1 MNFIKPFTR
10 LKVFWM
16 LYKLFYRI
24 QDVFLPIYFVHGT
37 TQKNGTSDISILFF
51 GKRDALAYLSETV
64 YANDPEKKSLGSIFI
79 WDIKRT
85 LGYYSKDADVTVVK
99 TDRFFSHFLKKK
111 GFIIIPEWVE
121 MSMTVPGSFQNLAD
135 LISSSAKKDIQTL
148 QKYGYIYEISD
159 DIEKLDFFYYKMCL
173 PYMMKRHGKLALLE
187 LTDYGDV
194 KRNFKR
200 GFLLFVKDS
209 EKYIAGSLII
219 MRKKVAYPVYMGIVD
234 DQVYL
239 SRGVGAALYYFPLI
253 WADKNG
259 VKKINFGNTRTFL
272 NSGDFQYKR
281 KWGMTANR
289 SNIFFGIYGLLIH
302 QPSTKKAIDV
312 LENHPFIYEENAGLK
327 GLIVTQQTLTIE
339 KIDSIWKHFFTP
351 GLSNLSIF
359 SPHSIPDTARD
370 GVQSKYKDD
379 ILLFDSLENIY

>member
-1 MNFIKPFTR
+1 M
-10 LKVFWM
+10 
-16 LYKLFYRI
+16 Y
-24 QDVFLPIYFVHGT
+24 FLHGT
-37 TQKNGTSDISILFF
+37 EKNGTSDISMLFF
-51 GKRDALAYLSETV
+51 GKTDALAYLSETV
-64 YANDPEKKSLGSIFI
+64 YANDPEQERLGSIFI
-79 WDIKRT
+79 WSIKRT
-85 LGYYSKDADVTVVK
+85 LEHYSKDADVTVVK

-121 MSMTVPGSFQNLAD
+121 MSMTVPGGLQTLSD
-135 LISSSAKKDIQTL
+135 LKSSSAKKDIQTL
-148 QKYGYIYEISD
+148 QKYGYSYETSD

-173 PYMMKRHGKLALLE
+173 PYIMKRHGKLALLE
-187 LTDYGDV
+187 LANYGDV

-219 MRKKVAYPVYMGIVD
+219 IRKKVAYPVYMGIVD
-234 DQVYL
+234 DEVYL

-259 VKKINFGNTRTFL
+259 VNKINFGNTRTFL

-281 KWGMTANR
+281 KWGMTVNR

-302 QPSTKKAIDV
+302 QPSSKKAIDV
-312 LENHPFIYEENAGLK
+312 LENHPFIYEENTKLN
-327 GLIVTQQTLTIE
+327 GLIITQQPLTIE
-339 KIDSIWKHFFTP
+339 KIDSIWKHFFIS

-359 SPHSIPDTARD
+359 SPLSIPDTTRNS
-370 GVQSKYKDD
+370 VQSKYNDK
-379 ILLFDSLENIY
+379 ILLFNSLENICEFDGLSRH